1 VGPLDEGRD
10 PERPVRD
17 QALTTV
23 DADGPANGR
32 ITRRA
37 PLRGDRHSRPETKGV
52 DSATPA
58 PLDAPILADRPCLGR
73 ACRTRRLCIRHALDA
88 ADESGAD
95 LREDGQPACDAAPP
109 RAYQARKHR
118 ARDIVQLKVLND
130 GRREGG
136 GIAWL
141 VRYTPPEGKL
151 IKIIVTALSDEH
163 VLNRAGGLVTEQRQ
177 SP

>member
-1 VGPLDEGRD
+1 M
-10 PERPVRD
+10 
-17 QALTTV
+17 
-23 DADGPANGR
+23 
-32 ITRRA
+32 
-37 PLRGDRHSRPETKGV
+37 
-52 DSATPA
+52 
-58 PLDAPILADRPCLGR
+58 
-73 ACRTRRLCIRHALDA
+73 
-88 ADESGAD
+88 
-95 LREDGQPACDAAPP
+95 
-109 RAYQARKHR
+109 
-118 ARDIVQLKVLND
+118 QLKVLND